1 MADRG
6 QSMKLYIAGPMTGY
20 SNFNKP
26 AFFAAEKELRA
37 AGHEVINPAVNGI
50 VDEAPWETHL
60 RADIKMLMDC
70 DGVAFLPNSQE
81 SRGACLEMNIAK
93 ALNMPVQA
101 YARWL

>member
-1 MADRG
+1 
-6 QSMKLYIAGPMTGY
+6 MKLYIAGPMTGY
-20 SNFNKP
+20 ADFNKP

-50 VDEAPWETHL
+50 ADEAPWETHM

-81 SRGACLEMNIAK
+81 SKGARLEMAIAK
-93 ALNMPVQA
+93 ALDMPVQA